1 MKHLLNDLSFEERNS
16 ILEQHSGGKSIDTSK
31 FRSLLESKLGEVK
44 PLLEYDIDDQNMGTA
59 QEELNSIAPD
69 INALMP
75 ELNLSSVKDAAQNL
89 ASNTICQIGDD
100 VPGFVERNFGKKI
113 KEMFPDKAQEVMAKF
128 TDSITKF
135 IDYIFSLKLSD
146 LKSLLKTIKN
156 KITGQN
162 PVVSEEIIKEFFG
175 TSMAIITIGTFSMPA
190 LVLSIAAY
198 VITAIIVFAILRAI
212 LCSFN
217 IDITSV
223 KNCRVRSFSWGQ
235 CN

>member
-1 MKHLLNDLSFEERNS
+1 MNRSHSKIRHIEKSNL
-16 ILEQHSGGKSIDTSK
+16 ILEN
-31 FRSLLESKLGEVK
+31 RVLGRK
-44 PLLEYDIDDQNMGTA
+44 PLLEYDIEDQNMSTA

-69 INALMP
+69 ISALMP

-113 KEMFPDKAQEVMAKF
+113 REMFPDKAQEVITKF
-128 TDSITKF
+128 TDSISKF

-146 LKSLLKTIKN
+146 LKSLLKTLKSKIAGKN
-156 KITGQN
+156 S
-162 PVVSEEIIKEFFG
+162 VVSEEIIKEFFG

-198 VITAIIVFAILRAI
+198 VITGIIVFAIIRAI

-217 IDITSV
+217 INITSI

>member
-1 MKHLLNDLSFEERNS
+1 MNRSHSKIRHIEKSNL
-16 ILEQHSGGKSIDTSK
+16 ILEN
-31 FRSLLESKLGEVK
+31 RVLGRK
-44 PLLEYDIDDQNMGTA
+44 PLLEYDIEDQNMSTA

-69 INALMP
+69 ISALMP

-113 KEMFPDKAQEVMAKF
+113 REMFPDKVQEVITKF
-128 TDSITKF
+128 TDSISKF

-146 LKSLLKTIKN
+146 LKSLLKTLKSKIAGKN
-156 KITGQN
+156 S
-162 PVVSEEIIKEFFG
+162 VVSEEIIKEFFG

-198 VITAIIVFAILRAI
+198 VITGIIVFAIIRAI

-217 IDITSV
+217 INITSI

>member
-1 MKHLLNDLSFEERNS
+1 MNRSHSKIRHIEKSNL
-16 ILEQHSGGKSIDTSK
+16 ILEN
-31 FRSLLESKLGEVK
+31 RVLGRK
-44 PLLEYDIDDQNMGTA
+44 PLLEYDIEDQNMSTA

-69 INALMP
+69 ISALMP

-113 KEMFPDKAQEVMAKF
+113 REMFPDKAQEVITKF
-128 TDSITKF
+128 TDSISKF

-146 LKSLLKTIKN
+146 LKSLLKTLKSKIAGKN
-156 KITGQN
+156 S
-162 PVVSEEIIKEFFG
+162 VVSEEIIKEFFG

-198 VITAIIVFAILRAI
+198 VITGIIVFAIIKAI

-217 IDITSV
+217 INITSI

>member
-1 MKHLLNDLSFEERNS
+1 MAPIFIIKKFMNRSHSKIRHIEKSNL
-16 ILEQHSGGKSIDTSK
+16 ILEN
-31 FRSLLESKLGEVK
+31 RVLGRK
-44 PLLEYDIDDQNMGTA
+44 PLLEYDIEDQNMSTA

-69 INALMP
+69 ISALMP

-113 KEMFPDKAQEVMAKF
+113 REMFPDKAQEVITKF
-128 TDSITKF
+128 TDSISKF

-146 LKSLLKTIKN
+146 LKSLLKTLKSKIAGKN
-156 KITGQN
+156 S
-162 PVVSEEIIKEFFG
+162 VVSEEIIKEFFG

-198 VITAIIVFAILRAI
+198 VITGIIVFAIIRAI

-217 IDITSV
+217 INITSI